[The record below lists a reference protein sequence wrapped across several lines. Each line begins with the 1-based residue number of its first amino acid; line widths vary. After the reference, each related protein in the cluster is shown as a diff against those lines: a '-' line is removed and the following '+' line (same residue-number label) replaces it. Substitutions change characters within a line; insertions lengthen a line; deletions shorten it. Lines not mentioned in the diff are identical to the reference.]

1 MPISIVTGANG
12 FVGSHL
18 VDYLLEKGEEVHCI
32 IRKTSNTQWLD
43 DKPVILHRCGLTRT
57 EDLRPI
63 MQKADYIYHIAGVI
77 SSKTSEG
84 FYQGNVETTRNL
96 LEAAI
101 GAPNLKRITVT
112 SSLAAVGST
121 DVGNPLVE
129 SAPYKPLNNYGKSK
143 KQQEELLHTYTDR
156 LPITIIR
163 PPAVYG
169 PRDSALFVFFN
180 TVNSGL
186 FSTAGFSKKTLSLV
200 HSRDLVHGIWLAAN
214 KEVGKG
220 ATYFISS
227 QQAEYEWPHI
237 ARLSKKA
244 VGRKV
249 VSIRVPHAVIYGV
262 GAVSQFL
269 GKFKKKPPILTIE
282 KAQEIAQPSWSCSP
296 QKAVEELGYEEA
308 YSLETGIP
316 ETITWYKEN
325 GWMK

>member
-43 DKPVILHRCGLTRT
+43 GKQVTLHRCGLTDT
-57 EDLRPI
+57 EALRPI
-63 MQKADYIYHIAGVI
+63 AQKADYIYHIAGVI
-77 SSKTSEG
+77 SSKTPEG

-96 LEAAI
+96 LEAAM

-121 DVGNPLVE
+121 AVGKALIEN
-129 SAPYKPLNNYGKSK
+129 APYKPINNYGKSK
-143 KQQEELLHTYTDR
+143 QQQEELLHTYQDR

-169 PRDSALFVFFN
+169 PRDTALFVFFK

-186 FSTAGFSKKTLSLV
+186 FSMAGFSKKTLSLV
-200 HSRDLVHGIWLAAN
+200 HARDLVHGIWLAGNVEA
-214 KEVGKG
+214 GKG
-220 ATYFISS
+220 QTYFISS
-227 QQAEYEWPHI
+227 VQAEYDWPHV
-237 ARLSKKA
+237 ARLVKKA
-244 VGRKV
+244 LNKTVF
-249 VSIRVPHAVIYGV
+249 SIRVPHAVIYLAG
-262 GAVSQFL
+262 GISQFL
-269 GKFKKKPPILTIE
+269 GKFKKKPPILTLE
-282 KAQEIAQPSWSCSP
+282 KAQEIVQASWSCDP
-296 QKAVEELGYEEA
+296 QKAVEELGYKES

-316 ETITWYKEN
+316 ETINWYKEK
-325 GWMK
+325 GWMS